1 MADVPPRPPHTG
13 GRPTPE
19 GSAQLDRHVLEV
31 ATALFI
37 EQGFA
42 ATSLERIARVAG
54 CSKASLYR
62 RHASKEDLFTAVVA
76 ARGRLLLEE
85 TTAMEAMPKNPLE
98 AMREITHFFLDFML
112 RPETLEAYRIVIA
125 DGHRIPS
132 VVEEMMKDI
141 AGPFMATIGRLLRA
155 AEEAGQIRA
164 TDHEETTRVLMSL
177 VLGWPLQNTMLRQNR
192 LHDPLVRAR
201 FFDRAWQI
209 FICGISITTR

>member
-37 EQGFA
+37 EQRFA

-132 VVEEMMKDI
+132 VVEGMMKDI

-155 AEEAGQIRA
+155 AEEAGQIHA

-209 FICGISITTR
+209 FICGISTTTR

>member
-1 MADVPPRPPHTG
+1 MPDVPPRPPHTG

-37 EQGFA
+37 EQGFS
-42 ATSLERIARVAG
+42 ATSLEGIARVAG

-62 RHASKEDLFTAVVA
+62 RYASKEDLFKAVVA
-76 ARGRLLLEE
+76 ARGQLLLEE
-85 TTAMEAMPKNPLE
+85 SSAVEATPKDPLD
-98 AMREITHFFLDFML
+98 ATREITRFFLDFML

-141 AGPFMATIGRLLRA
+141 VEPFMAIISRLLRA
-155 AEEAGQIRA
+155 AADAGQIEPA
-164 TDHEETTRVLMSL
+164 DHDETTRVLMSL
-177 VLGWPLQNTMLRQNR
+177 VLGWPLQTTMLRQNT
-192 LHDPLVRAR
+192 LHDPQVRDR
-201 FFDRAWQI
+201 FFKRTWRI
-209 FICGISITTR
+209 FLCGIRTTPR

>member
-42 ATSLERIARVAG
+42 ATSLEQIARVAR

-62 RHASKEDLFTAVVA
+62 RYASKEDLFRAVLA

-85 TTAMEAMPKNPLE
+85 TTAMEATPKNPLE
-98 AMREITHFFLDFML
+98 AMRGIARFFLDFML
-112 RPETLEAYRIVIA
+112 RPETLETYRIVIA

-132 VVEEMMKDI
+132 AVEEIMKDI
-141 AGPFMATIGRLLRA
+141 AAPFMASIGRLLRA
-155 AEEAGQIRA
+155 AEDAGQISA
-164 TDHEETTRVLMSL
+164 TDHEETTRALMSL
-177 VLGWPLQNTMLRQNR
+177 VLGWPLQNTMLRQNS
-192 LHDPLVRAR
+192 LHDPLAR
-201 FFDRAWQI
+201 DHFFDRAWQI
-209 FICGISITTR
+209 FMCGIRTTP